1 MKNKFFRS
9 FKDKRIFGVCSGL
22 ARHTDTDVVLWRLLF
37 FMAFF
42 TAFPSVITYLVITL
56 LTKSIEYND

>member
-1 MKNKFFRS
+1 MQNKFFRS
-9 FKDKRIFGVCSGL
+9 FKDKKISGVCSGL

-37 FMAFF
+37 VIAFF
-42 TAFPSVITYLVITL
+42 TAFPSIITYIVITL